1 MPLDPKKTKNG
12 VNLNEIDVSKLALVD
27 KEGLIDDLGK
37 RLKAEIQSAISGA
50 VKSMKPQIEGIV
62 GDAFKSQQ
70 SSSGGT
76 QQPPQQH
83 NTGAT
88 TKTTPTKQP
97 KSGGGG
103 GGGNGNPPKP
113 PKPPKTPK
121 APKAPKAPKPQ
132 MNSGGGNVY
141 SDVGK
146 QYAEDLDELAESYQT
161 LNLKELEAAQKRLSD
176 VQESIRFSMV
186 GKEQALLSKATAN
199 LQTEL
204 ANEAKKRG
212 TTLGKIG
219 NFLDRENINAA
230 SIISG
235 IFSDS
240 PMVGL
245 MTKAVM
251 ESIRHKRAAAQK
263 QKSDQLKI
271 GDIKQHLPRP
281 DDFHQQQQQPAQPS
295 STPQQGQQPPQTQ
308 QSAPQ
313 QPPQQ
318 ATQPERVQPVR
329 NGPADN
335 TSDPAYYSTP
345 PTPNRGPAQVH
356 NIGDYANRRPE
367 RVENEGEDDEPNN
380 EILGT
385 AMRLHKQSKRRAR
398 GNYQR
403 EKYDQGYEQGKRT
416 ELEKLHGQLEEAK
429 KKAEELSKGPDSE
442 KDDGVFGSPKGN
454 AESSVNLLEKQVASI
469 QKILDDIEK
478 EKEEQAAEEKRAL
491 EYMSKGERKQNNV
504 VEMPKAPERVQ
515 EPLVEGKAALEHHAG
530 TETHLHPET
539 SPEGVESGDN
549 KIVSILSGMRSA
561 EDKENKTLD
570 VFNSKNRDNP
580 FHELEK
586 LSHQQLTELEK
597 ISKIMALQLEAAHL
611 AADAAQRETKEK
623 ALGEGG
629 VGGLVEGAAKKKTEE
644 KGGLGIMDAI
654 FGGVEGLHGVQ
665 LLTQGIKGIK
675 NFGKNL
681 FKGKGAKGA
690 EKVAEGVGEGAKVAE
705 GVGEGAKVAEGAGK
719 GAEALKT
726 VEGAGKGAE
735 AVKEAGFFSK
745 LLGKVPGA
753 KLLGKIPGASKFG
766 KFGKGLLHN
775 AGYIT
780 TAIDLGI
787 GYANAKDISKRT
799 AGLEQGQGASGAD
812 KFKYK
817 AGTAGAYAVGQALG
831 FIPELLGFNHTS
843 DKITGAMLK
852 GEAGLYK
859 AANEGSM
866 VDDLVK
872 AIKSGTKEDKE
883 KAVKKWG
890 TNFPMAAQVIDMG
903 AANWKNPNWP
913 PGTPE
918 NFVDHVLHPE
928 HMKKT
933 PATKPGDKPG
943 EKKPGE
949 QPPGQDKPGEKKPGE
964 PTAPPSTSPTPTT
977 PPPPPATTPTPE
989 PPPTAPPPTSPK
1001 PETPLPDD
1009 QTSSGGHPVAAHAGM
1024 MKGTTSPFS
1033 TSLSASSAA
1042 MNKGAR
1048 MSPKLTGE
1056 QQGHVDELR
1065 SILKESGM
1073 NEKEINAIVGN
1084 AGKETGFSLKGE
1096 NLNYG
1101 GTPNDR
1107 IRQIFG
1113 ARAANK
1119 TDAELDAIKKD
1130 PKKFGEFM
1138 YGKDTKVGR
1147 GMGNTEEGDGYK
1159 FRGRGYIQL
1168 TGKNNYAAAS
1178 KAIFGDDRLVK
1189 DPDLVSKSEV
1199 AAKVTAWYTKTAG
1212 ANMAK
1217 QMGVDLK
1224 NGSQE
1229 DINLAYTSAIAGR
1242 KIKRGEGFL
1251 GNEVINKV
1259 DMFAQA
1265 GGPGTPSPM
1274 QGGPGTPP
1282 KTEVASAKPI
1292 MQPPAPPEAG
1302 KRLTQASMQ
1311 NTDLVRTA
1319 SAAPPSSTNQS
1330 VFAPSNVTQNT
1341 NILPG
1346 VKAQNTES
1354 TYQRTMDHMYVST

>member
-37 RLKAEIQSAISGA
+37 RLKAEIKGAFTEAIKSVKPEVKSIVDDA
-50 VKSMKPQIEGIV
+50 VKSQN
-62 GDAFKSQQ
+62 
-70 SSSGGT
+70 SSSGGS
-76 QQPPQQH
+76 QAPPSS
-83 NTGAT
+83 
-88 TKTTPTKQP
+88 TKQQTTSSGGGGN
-97 KSGGGG
+97 SGGGG
-103 GGGNGNPPKP
+103 GTPPPKP

-121 APKAPKAPKPQ
+121 QPKAPKVPKPQ
-132 MNSGGGNVY
+132 MNPGGGNVY
-141 SDVGK
+141 SDIGK
-146 QYAEDLDELAESYQT
+146 EIAENLDELTESYQT
-161 LNLKELEAAQKRLSD
+161 LNLKELELAQKRLSD
-176 VQESIRFSMV
+176 VQESIQFSTF
-186 GKEQALLSKATAN
+186 GKEQALLSAATAD
-199 LQTEL
+199 LEKEL

-230 SIISG
+230 SIITG

-281 DDFHQQQQQPAQPS
+281 DDFHQQNQQQTAPQA
-295 STPQQGQQPPQTQ
+295 PQQPQTQ
-308 QSAPQ
+308 QQAPQ

-318 ATQPERVQPVR
+318 ATQPAQPQ
-329 NGPADN
+329 AQ
-335 TSDPAYYSTP
+335 S
-345 PTPNRGPAQVH
+345 PTPVSPQEQQPNPKGPAQVH
-356 NIGDYANRRPE
+356 NIGDYADRRPPE
-367 RVENEGEDDEPNN
+367 RVNDEEDDEEGKNA
-380 EILGT
+380 EMVAL
-385 AMRLHKQSKRRAR
+385 RLHKQSKRRAR

-403 EKYDQGYEQGKRT
+403 EKYDQGYEQGKKA
-416 ELEKLHGQLEEAK
+416 ELEKLHAELEEAK
-429 KKAEELSKGPDSE
+429 KKAEEIKKNPPEPKPGEDI
-442 KDDGVFGSPKGN
+442 FGTPGGN
-454 AESSVNLLEKQVASI
+454 AESDVRLLEHKVASI
-469 QKILDDIEK
+469 QKLLDDIEK
-478 EKEEQAAEEKRAL
+478 QKADEADENKRAL
-491 EYMSKGERKQNNV
+491 EYASKGERKQNNL
-504 VEMPKAPERVQ
+504 VEMKPKAPERVQ
-515 EPLVEGKAALEHHAG
+515 QEPIVMGKAALEHNADP
-530 TETHLHPET
+530 ETQLHPER
-539 SPEGVESGDN
+539 EESGDN
-549 KIVSILSGMRSA
+549 KIVSILSGMKTT
-561 EDKENKTLD
+561 EEKESKTLD
-570 VFNSKNRDNP
+570 VFSFKNKNNRINP
-580 FHELEK
+580 FLELRK
-586 LSHQQLTELEK
+586 LSQQQLTELEK
-597 ISKIMALQLEAAHL
+597 ISSIMALQLEQAKL
-611 AADAAQRETKEK
+611 ANDAAQRETKEK
-623 ALGEGG
+623 GLGGEGG
-629 VGGLVEGAAKKKTEE
+629 GGGIVEGAAKKKTKES
-644 KGGLGIMDAI
+644 GGLGIMDAI

-735 AVKEAGFFSK
+735 AVKEAGFMSK

-753 KLLGKIPGASKFG
+753 KLLSKIPGAGKFG

-799 AGLEQGQGASGAD
+799 AGLEQGQGASGGD
-812 KFKYK
+812 KFKYR

-852 GEAGLYK
+852 GETGLYK
-859 AANEGSM
+859 NANEGSM
-866 VDDLVK
+866 VEDLVK
-872 AIKSGTKEDKE
+872 AIKSGKKEDKE

-890 TNFPMAAQVIDMG
+890 TNFPMAGQVIDMG

-928 HMKKT
+928 HIKKT
-933 PATKPGDKPG
+933 PSTKPGDKPD

-949 QPPGQDKPGEKKPGE
+949 QKPGQ
-964 PTAPPSTSPTPTT
+964 PPSTTPTPAT
-977 PPPPPATTPTPE
+977 PPPPPSTTPTPE
-989 PPPTAPPPTSPK
+989 PPKPAAPPPPTTPK
-1001 PETPLPDD
+1001 PETPLPDSE
-1009 QTSSGGHPVAAHAGM
+1009 TSSGGHPVAAHAGM
-1024 MKGTTSPFS
+1024 MKATTSPFS
-1033 TSLSASSAA
+1033 TALSSSSAA

-1048 MSPKLTGE
+1048 MSPKVTGD
-1056 QQGHVDELR
+1056 QQKHIDELR

-1073 NEKEINAIVGN
+1073 NENQINAVVGN

-1101 GTPNDR
+1101 GTGNDR

-1113 ARAANK
+1113 ERAANK
-1119 TDAELDAIKKD
+1119 TDAELNAIKKD
-1130 PKKFGEFM
+1130 PQKFGEFM
-1138 YGKDTKVGR
+1138 YGKDTKVGK

-1189 DPDLVSKSEV
+1189 DPDLVSKSDI

-1212 ANMAK
+1212 TNMAK
-1217 QMGVDLK
+1217 RMGIDLA

-1259 DMFAQA
+1259 DMYAQA
-1265 GGPGTPSPM
+1265 GAGGTTPVPGPG
-1274 QGGPGTPP
+1274 QPGQQPT
-1282 KTEVASAKPI
+1282 KTEVASAAPVQ
-1292 MQPPAPPEAG
+1292 QPPTPPEAG

-1319 SAAPPSSTNQS
+1319 SAATPPANSQN

-1341 NILPG
+1341 SILPG